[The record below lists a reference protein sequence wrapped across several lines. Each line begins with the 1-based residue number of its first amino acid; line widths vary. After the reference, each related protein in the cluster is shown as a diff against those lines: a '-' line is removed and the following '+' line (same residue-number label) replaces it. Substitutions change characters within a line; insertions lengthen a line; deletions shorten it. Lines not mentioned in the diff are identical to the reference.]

1 MCAKKTRAA
10 KERNLRVFRRECA
23 TFAHG
28 TIHASLPY
36 AAQCGGGARG
46 HSMASAL
53 YPAISGT
60 TSEAVNPQA
69 QAAPHHNGYSHGGN
83 VQDQPLPAG
92 WQEAVD
98 TASGNVY
105 YQHHLT
111 HATQRIRPTEQNQG
125 MVTGSN
131 FGQLVV
137 DINGGAFG
145 MLPGIPGMNTINNQM
160 LARANSAI
168 LGSSG
173 TAHLGLYDQTNDPNQ
188 KLEEDASLY
197 EKCMAVVS
205 FLSEVGQRLAFII
218 PALLPGGTASS
229 GLYLYTIDLL
239 LLVYYASKAKYQ
251 EPRYCPGCLY
261 NDLHVLIKGKKLKPY
276 FVSIKTKRFSA
287 TKKFIVGIASIAT
300 LVNVVDGVSEI
311 WCAWDKGGGNILSY
325 RSRITRYGQ

>member
-1 MCAKKTRAA
+1 
-10 KERNLRVFRRECA
+10 
-23 TFAHG
+23 
-28 TIHASLPY
+28 
-36 AAQCGGGARG
+36 
-46 HSMASAL
+46 
-53 YPAISGT
+53 
-60 TSEAVNPQA
+60 
-69 QAAPHHNGYSHGGN
+69 
-83 VQDQPLPAG
+83 
-92 WQEAVD
+92 
-98 TASGNVY
+98 
-105 YQHHLT
+105 
-111 HATQRIRPTEQNQG
+111 

-311 WCAWDKGGGNILSY
+311 WCAWDKGVGNILSY
-325 RSRITRYGQ
+325 TSRITRYGQ